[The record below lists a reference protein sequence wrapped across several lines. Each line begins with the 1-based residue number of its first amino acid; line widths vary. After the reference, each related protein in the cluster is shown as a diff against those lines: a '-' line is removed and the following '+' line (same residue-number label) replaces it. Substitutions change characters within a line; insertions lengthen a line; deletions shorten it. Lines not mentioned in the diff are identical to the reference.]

1 MIADRSHRFPG
12 LVAMLAVEH
21 CPTLPLLV
29 PVVTADRRPNIAM
42 PVAGRKLALE
52 TYIVALTD
60 RLTKAD
66 RPAGQKEAL
75 ALGRSPPLDNMQL

>member
-1 MIADRSHRFPG
+1 
-12 LVAMLAVEH
+12 MLAVEH

-75 ALGRSPPLDNMQL
+75 ALGRSPPLHNMLPWPLLPLDC